1 MPACREE
8 IERVYS
14 RLDVTFDH
22 TMGESCY
29 QPLLAGVV
37 DDLTALIMEDWNPE
51 WISSRLTL
59 LRGDLGVLSEWA
71 RQTQPVE
78 NYRWDLRPEMDFL
91 DVDQM

>member
-37 DDLTALIMEDWNPE
+37 DDLTARGMARE
-51 WISSRLTL
+51 SRGAVGGTFYPHHAGGGGDVRQGGHDSLGRN
-59 LRGDLGVLSEWA
+59 RGGQA
-71 RQTQPVE
+71 A
-78 NYRWDLRPEMDFL
+78 
-91 DVDQM
+91 